1 MLYQPSK
8 RSRDLRLK
16 AKPNPRYDT
25 FLSELGKLKSP
36 FVKWRGIAFR
46 AAPLEFSRLAKL
58 LNGFGSLRI
67 GGRWSAAGSFP
78 AVNLSLTQEGAIDE
92 SGAAFSY
99 YNFAAQ
105 DVKPKV
111 IVGVRLGLE
120 KVVDL
125 RRLHSKKWLSLDELL
140 GEDWRKINDSGY
152 ESESQALGRAIH
164 AVGAE
169 ALITP
174 SARVEG
180 VENLVF
186 FPESITRAATVEIL
200 GKEEL
205 ERWLKRR

>member
-1 MLYQPSK
+1 
-8 RSRDLRLK
+8 LK
-16 AKPNPRYDT
+16 AKPNPRYHA
-25 FLSELGKLKSP
+25 FLAELSELRRP
-36 FVKWRGIAFR
+36 FIRWRGIAFR

-58 LNGFGSLRI
+58 LDGVGSLRF
-67 GGRWSAAGSFP
+67 GGRCSAAGSFR
-78 AVNLSLTQEGAIDE
+78 AVNLSLTQQGAIDE
-92 SGAAFSY
+92 SGAVFSY

-111 IVGVRLGLE
+111 IVAVRLRLE

-125 RRLHSKKWLSLDELL
+125 RRLRTTKWLSMAELL
-140 GEDWRKINDSGY
+140 SEDWRKVHDSGY
-152 ESESQALGRAIH
+152 ESESQALGRAVHDI
-164 AVGAE
+164 GAE

-186 FPESITRAATVEIL
+186 FPESITRAGSVEIL

-205 ERWLKRR
+205 DRWLKKR

>member
-1 MLYQPSK
+1 
-8 RSRDLRLK
+8 LK
-16 AKPNPRYDT
+16 PKPNPRYDA
-25 FLSELGKLKSP
+25 FLAALAKGRLQ
-36 FVKWRGIAFR
+36 FVTWRGIAFR
-46 AAPLEFSRLAKL
+46 AAPLEFSRLTKL
-58 LNGFGSLRI
+58 LDGAGSLQF
-67 GGRWSAAGSFP
+67 GGRWSASGSFP
-78 AVNLSLTQEGAIDE
+78 AVNLSLTQQGAIDE

-105 DVKPKV
+105 DVNPKV
-111 IVGVRLGLE
+111 IVGVRLRLK

-140 GEDWRKINDSGY
+140 AEDWRKVNDLGY

-164 AVGAE
+164 AAGAE

-186 FPESITRAATVEIL
+186 FPETITHAATVQIL

-205 ERWLKRR
+205 ERWLKKR

>member
-1 MLYQPSK
+1 V
-8 RSRDLRLK
+8 K

-25 FLSELGKLKSP
+25 FLAELGKLRRP
-36 FVKWRGIAFR
+36 FAGWRGIAFR

-58 LNGFGSLRI
+58 LNGVGSLRF

-78 AVNLSLTQEGAIDE
+78 SVHLSLTQEGAIAE

-111 IVGVRLGLE
+111 IVGVRLRLD
-120 KVVDL
+120 KVVNL
-125 RRLHSKKWLSLDELL
+125 RRLHSKAWLSLDELL
-140 GEDWRKINDSGY
+140 GEDWRKVNDSGY

-164 AVGAE
+164 AAGAE
-169 ALITP
+169 ALIAP

-186 FPESITRAATVEIL
+186 FPESITDAARVEIL
-200 GKEEL
+200 GQEEL
-205 ERWLKRR
+205 ERWLKKR